1 MGRREANKADKLRR
15 ITTEALRLFRE
26 QGYDRTSIEHIVS
39 AAGVARGTFYLYFA
53 DRASL
58 FDSLLD
64 AWFSP
69 LLDLLAEEH
78 ERLEEA
84 TTRAESRA
92 IYEDIG
98 GRAAMLAIENGEP
111 LLLAFQE
118 GRSPG
123 EAGDRVRVREQQVL
137 NVIVSLTSL
146 AVDRGLIDAPMPDV
160 ASRVVMGAVEKM
172 FYDVLATD
180 WDVDPMAAGRETVRM
195 LTMSLGVPSES

>member
-15 ITTEALRLFRE
+15 LTTEALRLFRE

-84 TTRAESRA
+84 TTREESRA

-98 GRAAMLAIENGEP
+98 GRAAMLAIEHGEP

-123 EAGDRVRVREQQVL
+123 EAGDRVRVRQQQLL
-137 NVIVSLTSL
+137 NVIVTLTAL
-146 AVDRGLIDAPMPDV
+146 AADRGLIDAPMPEV

-180 WDVDPMAAGRETVRM
+180 WDVDPLAVGRETVRL
-195 LTMSLGVPSES
+195 LTTSLGVPSLP